1 MFDDT
6 IKRIGF
12 CCKYLAPDQ
21 SQKPKVLKEI
31 QQKLKLTCIFISH
44 DLSVTRFMSDRIMV
58 MRKGEIIELGTAE
71 EIVNTPK
78 IKYTKELLDSV
89 PQFSKNK

>member
-1 MFDDT
+1 
-6 IKRIGF
+6 
-12 CCKYLAPDQ
+12 
-21 SQKPKVLKEI
+21 
-31 QQKLKLTCIFISH
+31 
-44 DLSVTRFMSDRIMV
+44 MSDRIMV